1 MKKILEKVVSIAVL
15 VVGLIFITLLLVV
28 IFGSIEGEELN
39 NQLVQVLVI
48 SLSVIFG
55 VLGAIMIISAFNDG
69 ERLNSILIF
78 KDKESAT
85 KAAVPVVKSLVK
97 TASNRVEE
105 AKVNK
110 VVLLGDDNNNVKL
123 VVYIKIKS
131 DDTEDV
137 IKRVRAEIMATCYK
151 VLEYQFSTVDFRI
164 TKVKSNYTPSQSEID
179 AQLELLQK
187 NQLQLSTSD
196 EEVEQ
201 TDKETIL
208 VEETL
213 DNVAPSEQENQQLT
227 DVDQVENDTKL
238 EKEKPTA
245 VINES
250 KKEEPQSLAV
260 ANDAEQKDE
269 ENSTEE

>member
-187 NQLQLSTSD
+187 NQLQLSASD